1 MTCKQPVVVVLVG
14 VFRRCSVPDA
24 SPFCLFQDLNSLSAD
39 LGEMPSYN
47 EFYLIAVIAGLM
59 RLDEGGE
66 EN

>member
-14 VFRRCSVPDA
+14 VFRRSVPDA

-39 LGEMPSYN
+39 LGEMPSSN
-47 EFYLIAVIAGLM
+47 EFYLIAVMAGLV